1 MAGNGSNKLP
11 KGDNSAMRE
20 EPRGLVAELLSLLG
34 SFARHIQAL
43 GALAGEESRE
53 ALALGLR
60 LGVMLLA
67 ALFFAAFGYVLL
79 ILAVAFFAAHV
90 LGISWLWI
98 LAAFTMVHLVFAY
111 LCANHVRRHART
123 TIFETTRREISA
135 DLESLR
141 KRPQQP

>member
-1 MAGNGSNKLP
+1 MAGNGSIDLP
-11 KGDNSAMRE
+11 KNGNSATRD

-53 ALALGLR
+53 AMALGLR

-79 ILAVAFFAAHV
+79 LLAVAFFAAHV

-98 LAAFTMVHLVFAY
+98 LGGFTLLHFVLAY
-111 LCANHVRRHART
+111 ICANHVRTHART
-123 TIFETTRREISA
+123 PIFQTTRREISA
-135 DLESLR
+135 DLEALR
-141 KRPQQP
+141 KRKQP

>member
-1 MAGNGSNKLP
+1 MPEKGSIDFP
-11 KGDNSAMRE
+11 KPANSAGRNE
-20 EPRGLVAELLSLLG
+20 SRGVVAELLSLLG

-43 GALAGEESRE
+43 GSLAGEESRE

-60 LGVMLLA
+60 LGVMFLA

-79 ILAVAFFAAHV
+79 LLAVAFFAAHV

-98 LAAFTMVHLVFAY
+98 LAVFTLLHFLLAY
-111 LCANHVRRHART
+111 VCANHVRTHART
-123 TIFETTRREISA
+123 PIFETTRREIST

-141 KRPQQP
+141 KRQHP

>member
-1 MAGNGSNKLP
+1 MASNGSIHLP
-11 KGDNSAMRE
+11 QTGNSANRE

-34 SFARHIQAL
+34 SFARHFQAL

-60 LGVMLLA
+60 LGVMLFA

-79 ILAVAFFAAHV
+79 ILAVAFLAAHIF
-90 LGISWLWI
+90 GISWLWI
-98 LAAFTMVHLVFAY
+98 LGALTLLHFVLAY
-111 LCANHVRRHART
+111 VCANHVRMHART
-123 TIFETTRREISA
+123 PIFETTRREISA

-141 KRPQQP
+141 KRPQP

>member
-1 MAGNGSNKLP
+1 MAGNGSIDLP
-11 KGDNSAMRE
+11 KTGNTAHRE

-53 ALALGLR
+53 AVALGVR

-79 ILAVAFFAAHV
+79 LLAVAFFAAHI

-98 LAAFTMVHLVFAY
+98 LGAFTLLHFVLAY
-111 LCANHVRRHART
+111 VCANHVRTHART
-123 TIFETTRREISA
+123 PIFATTRREISA

-141 KRPQQP
+141 KRQQP

>member
-1 MAGNGSNKLP
+1 MTGNGSIDLP
-11 KGDNSAMRE
+11 KTGNTAHRE

-79 ILAVAFFAAHV
+79 ILAAAFFAAHV

-98 LAAFTMVHLVFAY
+98 LGAFTLLHFVLAY
-111 LCANHVRRHART
+111 ICANHVRTHART
-123 TIFETTRREISA
+123 PIFETTRSEISA
-135 DLESLR
+135 DLALLR
-141 KRPQQP
+141 KRQQP

>member
-1 MAGNGSNKLP
+1 LAGNGSIDLP
-11 KGDNSAMRE
+11 QTGKSATRE

-43 GALAGEESRE
+43 SALAGEESRE
-53 ALALGLR
+53 ALALGVR

-98 LAAFTMVHLVFAY
+98 LGAFTLVHFLLAY
-111 LCANHVRRHART
+111 ICANHVRRHART
-123 TIFETTRREISA
+123 PIFETTRREISV

-141 KRPQQP
+141 KRPQP

>member
-1 MAGNGSNKLP
+1 LAGNGSIDLP
-11 KGDNSAMRE
+11 ETGKSAKRE

-43 GALAGEESRE
+43 SALAGEESRE
-53 ALALGLR
+53 ALALGVR

-98 LAAFTMVHLVFAY
+98 LGAFTLVHLLLAY
-111 LCANHVRRHART
+111 ICANHVRRHART
-123 TIFETTRREISA
+123 PIFETTRREISV

-141 KRPQQP
+141 KRPQP

>member
-1 MAGNGSNKLP
+1 MAGNGSIDLP
-11 KGDNSAMRE
+11 ETGKSAKRE

-43 GALAGEESRE
+43 SALAGEESRE
-53 ALALGLR
+53 ALALGVR

-98 LAAFTMVHLVFAY
+98 LGAFTLVHLLLAY
-111 LCANHVRRHART
+111 ICANHVRRHART
-123 TIFETTRREISA
+123 PIFETTRREISV

-141 KRPQQP
+141 KRPQP

>member
-1 MAGNGSNKLP
+1 MAGNGSIELP
-11 KGDNSAMRE
+11 KSGNTDRRE
-20 EPRGLVAELLSLLG
+20 TPRGLVAELLSLLG

-79 ILAVAFFAAHV
+79 ILAVAFVAAHV

-98 LAAFTMVHLVFAY
+98 LGVFTVVHFILAY
-111 LCANHVRRHART
+111 VCANHVRTHART
-123 TIFETTRREISA
+123 PLFASTRREISA

-141 KRPQQP
+141 KRPQP